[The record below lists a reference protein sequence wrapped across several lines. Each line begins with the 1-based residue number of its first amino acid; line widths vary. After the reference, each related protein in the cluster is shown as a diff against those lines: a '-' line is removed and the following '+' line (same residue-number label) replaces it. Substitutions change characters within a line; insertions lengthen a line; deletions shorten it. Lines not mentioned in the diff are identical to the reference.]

1 MSLSFSM
8 SLRNARANAVISAL
22 NSGIEHAT
30 ARFYTGT
37 KPAVTGS
44 ATIETLLGTVTFS
57 KPCAIVIDGVILFDT
72 IADDPVADAT
82 GVIGWGCAFDGDGN
96 FVMDFNCGT
105 DGSSAMMIFNNLNVI
120 AGGVISVTSGILTE
134 GNL

>member
-8 SLRNARANAVISAL
+8 SLRNTRANAVIAAL
-22 NSGIEHAT
+22 DSGVEHAT
-30 ARFYTGT
+30 ANFYTGA

-44 ATIETLLGTVTFS
+44 ATSETLLGTVTFS
-57 KPCAIVIDGVILFDT
+57 KPCAVVIDGVLVFDI
-72 IADDPVADAT
+72 IANEPLAKAN
-82 GVIGWGCAFDGDGN
+82 GVIGWGRAFDGDGN

-105 DGSSAMMIFNNLNVI
+105 NGSNAVMIFNNLNVI
-120 AGGVISVTSGILTE
+120 AGGVISILHGSLTE

>member
-8 SLRNARANAVISAL
+8 SLRNARANAVIAAL
-22 NSGIEHAT
+22 DSGIEHAT
-30 ARFYTGT
+30 AKFYTGA

-44 ATIETLLGTVTFS
+44 ATGETLLGTVTFS
-57 KPCAIVIDGVILFDT
+57 KPCAVVIDGVILFDT
-72 IADDPVADAT
+72 IADDPLADAT
-82 GVIGWGCAFDGDGN
+82 GIIGWGRAFDGDGL

-105 DGSSAMMIFNNLNVI
+105 SGANAVMIFNNLNVI
-120 AGGVISVTSGILTE
+120 AGGVISISSGMLTE